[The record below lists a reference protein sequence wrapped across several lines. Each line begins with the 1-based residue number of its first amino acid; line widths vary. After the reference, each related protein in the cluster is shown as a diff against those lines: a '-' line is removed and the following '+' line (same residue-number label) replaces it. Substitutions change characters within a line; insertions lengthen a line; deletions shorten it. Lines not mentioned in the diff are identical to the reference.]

1 MGILLKGTENP
12 IIVMAPE
19 NSADAPAPAT
29 ARPTMSIGE
38 LVAVA
43 QIIEPTAESE
53 KRIGREDW
61 D

>member
-1 MGILLKGTENP
+1 M
-12 IIVMAPE
+12 IVMAPE

-53 KRIGREDW
+53 KRIGRGDW